1 MLNSP
6 RHDPAVCGICARQAI
21 GIGYSP
27 QGYRNNPIIWLCD
40 DPECIRQ
47 AMWSYTMKQDNWNRI
62 ESMAAQDGGSEGG
75 EYLDQI
81 GKFNLAELTPDEWA
95 EFNRR
100 IVAGYRKALAKRTA
114 EECPF

>member
-1 MLNSP
+1 MLD
-6 RHDPAVCGICARQAI
+6 RHNPAVCGICARQAI

-27 QGYRNNPIIWLCD
+27 PTGRTNKIMWLCD
-40 DPECIRQ
+40 DAECIATAR
-47 AMWSYTMKQDNWNRI
+47 AGGYDMKQDRWNRI